1 MRKSYFLLGVF
12 LITFSLLIFQIT
24 QTRILSVIA
33 WYYLAFFA
41 ISVAMLGMT
50 VGAVWVYLRDEQF
63 TPDRLPV
70 ILSDFAFAT
79 AVAMPASVMV
89 QFCLITTVALSLT
102 TIISWAL
109 LLAVMAVPY
118 VFSGVVVS
126 LALTRSSFP
135 TGQVYGVD
143 LIGAA
148 LGCIAVLFIL
158 NFLDGPT
165 TIVVCGLV
173 SALSA
178 LAFAASADAR
188 NRTRL
193 KSRPLWR
200 QPTSLVVALAVFA
213 FANSLAPV
221 GIRPILVKDFFER
234 TGLNIYEKW
243 NSYSRIIAGREP
255 EVIVPTLWGPSPKM
269 PASIRVP
276 EIGLNID
283 GSAGTYMYHYDGTK
297 NSISFLQY
305 DLVNLAY
312 RLPGIRKSAVIGVG
326 GGRDIASAHF
336 FGVGDITGV
345 ELNPIFINLQLHD
358 PYYRRYSNLISL
370 PNLKLHVD
378 DARSWFASTK
388 EKFDLV
394 QMSMIDTWAATG
406 AGAFSLSE
414 NGLYT
419 LEGWRAFLRAINND
433 GVFTVSRW
441 YSPGD
446 VNETGR
452 MVSLATAA
460 LLDAGVKDPRQH
472 LFVARAEIIAT
483 LVLSKAPFTAEK
495 LGVLKNSA
503 TDLGFNI
510 LLAPDHPPETQLLR
524 SITESRDIASL
535 NRAAGGDYLDLTV
548 PTDNRPFFFNQLRF
562 TDIPEAARR
571 ALDRTLGGGVRRGN
585 LTASAVLI
593 LILFISIV
601 AVIATILV
609 PLRGAARK
617 CPRHLVIVGSLYF
630 SLIGM
635 GFMLAEIALLER
647 FSIYL
652 GHPIYS
658 LGVCLFSL
666 ILASGLG
673 SLASDWFRL
682 DARAQDSRVGRDR
695 RRLFD
700 DDRVPIA
707 RHLPGNDR
715 SGADCPY
722 RDFAAGDHAAGLSA
736 WFCFS
741 HRNAAGR
748 SDRPATHPVVL
759 GHQRRHRRA
768 GVRAGRHVRHGV
780 GNPRDPNDLCPLL
793 SFAHSDELCAAR
805 PCPGEKDLINQA
817 ASARLAP
824 SSIPHFS
831 RPGLPGVL
839 APRDRNCRQCLHFGG
854 SAVRVKKTYHASD
867 YQTVHRKKKA
877 QPTSVRHCHDGRTS

>member
-126 LALTRSSFP
+126 LALTRSPFP

-255 EVIVPTLWGPSPKM
+255 EVIVPTLWGPSPMM

-472 LFVARAEIIAT
+472 LFVARAEVIAT

-562 TDIPEAARR
+562 TDVPEAARR

-682 DARAQDSRVGRDR
+682 DARPKILVWGAIVAVYLMMIAFLLPAIFQATTDQERIVRIAISLLAIMPLGFLLGFAFPTGMRLVEAIDR
-695 RRLFD
+695 QPTPWFWG
-700 DDRVPIA
+700 I
-707 RHLPGNDR
+707 N
-715 SGADCPY
+715 GA
-722 RDFAAGDHAAGLSA
+722 
-736 WFCFS
+736 
-741 HRNAAGR
+741 
-748 SDRPATHPVVL
+748 T
-759 GHQRRHRRA
+759 
-768 GVRAGRHVRHGV
+768 
-780 GNPRDPNDLCPLL
+780 
-793 SFAHSDELCAAR
+793 
-805 PCPGEKDLINQA
+805 
-817 ASARLAP
+817 
-824 SSIPHFS
+824 
-831 RPGLPGVL
+831 GVL
-839 APRDRNCRQCLHFGG
+839 ASVLGVMFGMAWG
-854 SAVRVKKTYHASD
+854 IHVTLTISALCYLLLIPTSFALLGPVRAKKT
-867 YQTVHRKKKA
+867 
-877 QPTSVRHCHDGRTS
+877 